1 MTRAAQFSVH
11 RGPTGRP
18 PLVIVIQANDFSR
31 MPTRV
36 VAPLLPASAVP
47 EFPMEYPRIAPVF
60 LIRNHRY
67 VLNPLGLAT
76 VGVHR
81 LGEPLVSFADDEDAK
96 RKIQDALDVAL
107 KPY

>member
-1 MTRAAQFSVH
+1 M
-11 RGPTGRP
+11 
-18 PLVIVIQANDFSR
+18 
-31 MPTRV
+31 

-47 EFPMEYPRIAPVF
+47 EFTVEHPRIAPVF
-60 LIRNHRY
+60 LIRNRPY

-81 LGEPLVSFADDEDAK
+81 LGEAIASFADDDDAK
-96 RKIQDALDVAL
+96 RKVQDALDVAL